1 MISKLLKFFALKR
14 LFEAIR
20 GRRRGAPR

>member
-1 MISKLLKFFALKR
+1 MIGKLLKFLALKR

-20 GRRRGAPR
+20 ARRRRR